1 MKGNTKERTNRC
13 FEMVRRQ
20 VYQYKSG
27 NKTVIVYDDDSVE
40 EHTEEEK
47 GDIVSSIC
55 PDCMKIE
62 CICGR
67 KK

>member
-1 MKGNTKERTNRC
+1 
-13 FEMVRRQ
+13 MVRRQ